1 MFVYFR
7 YLSKVIFSKIPLW
20 IVVLVGYI
28 FEVTF
33 LIIVPAITKSSP
45 ILIWNFDM
53 INIQT
58 TFITI
63 EAIKSALLVGYAFKN
78 DIEDGSEL
86 VIYSKP
92 LKRAKILIPKLT
104 WVILATILFS
114 IGYVIISL
122 FTMVFGKY
130 DAINNPAGMP
140 YDKIPSL
147 IASLI
152 IGPFIVGLIFSSLAA
167 FIGSF
172 ANKLKIFVS
181 VTIIA
186 IVISIYD
193 ITGSVIMTSK
203 SKSIVSKTGGSIT
216 SFSIKTSDLNSNNFA
231 YYNTAPAT
239 DLYEANKETSDLSN
253 FVYQILNIS
262 YQLSNF
268 YKLFNLDDINT
279 TLKTSNFGQYS
290 RFATTIESKDDT
302 LLNYLENIYQKSS
315 KDYYPFI
322 LPISNDLYYETQT
335 LTSYSSISFF
345 SLGQKSDVASWLKYF
360 GASSD
365 DIWISN
371 LNVIFDVIPI
381 TYISESSLLDV
392 NGKNEEFDAD
402 IYNSITFKL
411 LNETD
416 FDIFNNNDSQQTIE
430 KSKTAQQKFDT
441 LCYEFIVNNKEKYG
455 LLDDSLANINYSM
468 AKIQYSMLKQFC
480 MIYWSQIIG
489 QLIRHYEE
497 YGYSAIDYLMNKD
510 KILQNSF
517 KDEITIKN
525 PYNNGPEFDEDQK
538 VTVDRFVRCY
548 LSYTG
553 VGKTNS
559 SITSWTIERFAFSS
573 YGMDEHG
580 NNLIDFIPEDRKD
593 KYYFMFPSQQINP
606 YNKQGYDITS
616 MYRYT
621 TKEFYTRTTTSIFWC
636 VASFI
641 FFASSMIYY
650 GRNDIS

>member
-20 IVVLVGYI
+20 VVVFVGYL
-28 FEVTF
+28 FELIF
-33 LIIVPAITKSSP
+33 LIVVPAIIKTSP

-86 VIYSKP
+86 IIYSKP
-92 LKRAKILIPKLT
+92 IRRVKILMPKLT

-122 FTMVFGKY
+122 FTMTFGKY
-130 DAINNPAGMP
+130 DAVNNPSGMP

-147 IASLI
+147 VASLI

-193 ITGSVIMTSK
+193 IIGSAVMTSK
-203 SKSIVSKTGGSIT
+203 STSIVSKAGGSIK
-216 SFSIKTSDLNSNNFA
+216 SFSIKTNDLTSNNFA
-231 YYNTAPAT
+231 YYNTTPVT
-239 DLYEANKETSDLSN
+239 DLYEANNETTDLSN

-279 TLKTSNFGQYS
+279 TLKTSTFGQFS
-290 RFATTIESKDDT
+290 RFATTIKSKDDT
-302 LLNYLENIYQKSS
+302 LLKYLENIYEKSS
-315 KDYYPFI
+315 QDYYPFL
-322 LPISNDLYYETQT
+322 LPISNDIYYENET
-335 LTSYSSISFF
+335 LKTYSSIGFF
-345 SLGQKSDVASWLKYF
+345 SLGLQSDISSWLKYF
-360 GASSD
+360 GAD
-365 DIWISN
+365 IQDIWISN
-371 LNVIFDVIPI
+371 LITKFDIIPSI
-381 TYISESSLLDV
+381 YISESSLLDV

-402 IYNSITFKL
+402 VYNNIMFKL
-411 LNETD
+411 LNESVYD
-416 FDIFNNNDSQQTIE
+416 VFNNNSTDA
-430 KSKTAQQKFDT
+430 KTAQQKFDN
-441 LCYEFIVNNKEKYG
+441 LCHDFIVNNKEKYG
-455 LLDDSLANINYSM
+455 LLDDNLPNINYSM

-480 MIYWSQIIG
+480 MIYWSQIIE
-489 QLIRHYEE
+489 QLIDKS
-497 YGYSAIDYLMNKD
+497 GYSAVNYLKNEDQEHKF
-510 KILQNSF
+510 QNSF
-517 KDEITIKN
+517 AETVQIRN
-525 PYNNGPEFDEDQK
+525 PHNKGPEFAEDEEI
-538 VTVDRFVRCY
+538 TVDRFVRCY
-548 LSYTG
+548 LSYSG
-553 VGKTNS
+553 VGRINS
-559 SITSWTIERFAFSS
+559 SFTSWTTTRFACSS

-580 NNLIDFIPEDRKD
+580 NNLIDVIPEGRKD
-593 KYYFMFPSQQINP
+593 EYYFMFPSQYISAYDQ
-606 YNKQGYDITS
+606 QGYGITS

-621 TKEFYTRTTTSIFWC
+621 TKEFYTRATTSIFWC

-641 FFASSMIYY
+641 FFAASMIYY